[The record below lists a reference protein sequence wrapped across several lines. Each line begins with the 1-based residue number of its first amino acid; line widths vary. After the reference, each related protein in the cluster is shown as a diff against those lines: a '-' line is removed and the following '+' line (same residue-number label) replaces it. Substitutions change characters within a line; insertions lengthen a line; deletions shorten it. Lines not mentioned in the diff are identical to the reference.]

1 MSAVTMHRSSLLS
14 SASMSHPLMNTA
26 RATALR
32 QTRGLWK
39 VERATRSVARS
50 SSILPFEYHQL
61 ERKSGSLTQNNVERL
76 RFADG
81 FRRSVLQPSSGVQR
95 RYKSTRVESSS
106 NPLSGLWKPT
116 HLQRLHYGPDSV
128 KQHLLE
134 CLPNES
140 SKAFVLTGS
149 SLANKTSLIKQV
161 EQQLGSRHAQTFS
174 KIGQHA
180 PVKELDEATG
190 MDVKEK
196 DKRQLLT
203 KQNLL

>member
-1 MSAVTMHRSSLLS
+1 MHVQQ
-14 SASMSHPLMNTA
+14 PN
-26 RATALR
+26 
-32 QTRGLWK
+32 
-39 VERATRSVARS
+39 
-50 SSILPFEYHQL
+50 HQN
-61 ERKSGSLTQNNVERL
+61 STSLTQQHVERL
-76 RFADG
+76 RFTNG
-81 FRRSVLQPSSGVQR
+81 FRRSVLQPRSGVQR

-128 KQHLLE
+128 KKHLLE

-190 MDVKEK
+190 TDIEKK
-196 DKRQLLT
+196 DKRKLLT